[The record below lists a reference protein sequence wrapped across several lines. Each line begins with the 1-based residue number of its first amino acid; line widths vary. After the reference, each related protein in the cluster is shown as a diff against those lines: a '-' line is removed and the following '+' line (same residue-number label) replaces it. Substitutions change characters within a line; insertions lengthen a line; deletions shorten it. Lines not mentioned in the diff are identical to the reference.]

1 MHRRAAAAH
10 LPRCRPAR
18 RVMLVGRA
26 TVPVEGSG
34 VGRGTTEGRTSL
46 WRLPTMRALVG
57 VTVLG
62 FTSFS
67 LTLASLPAHAAAG
80 GAAPEAAG
88 VVTAVF
94 LAVTVAGQSVV
105 PALTTRFGP
114 GPVLAAGLV
123 ALGAPSPLYAVDDG
137 LLWLSAVSAVRGAGF
152 AVLTVLGAT
161 LTAAVAP
168 ADRRGEAIGV
178 YGLAIA
184 VPNLV
189 AVPAGVALVLD
200 GHVAWLAWLAASPVL
215 AVPLVRGVVR
225 SARPARSGAP
235 SSSRAAARAALAPSA
250 VLLVVTLAGGGLVTF
265 LPIERPDGV
274 LATAALLVF
283 GLTAALGR
291 WRAGVLAD
299 RAGTRLLLPL
309 ALLGS
314 AAGLVAVALGLGAGA
329 GWVLAGAAVFG
340 AGYGVVQNLTL
351 VTAFA
356 RAGEGGTTAAS
367 AMWNASFDAG
377 TAAGALVLGLVAA
390 GVGLPW
396 TYVLVAGV
404 LLLTLP
410 LARVAVRP
418 A

>member
-1 MHRRAAAAH
+1 
-10 LPRCRPAR
+10 
-18 RVMLVGRA
+18 V
-26 TVPVEGSG
+26 T
-34 VGRGTTEGRTSL
+34 RGTTRTRTSL
-46 WRLPTMRALVG
+46 WRLPAVRALAG
-57 VTVLG
+57 ATVLG

-67 LTLASLPAHAAAG
+67 LTLASLPAHAVAG
-80 GAAPEAAG
+80 GAAADTAG

-94 LAVTVAGQSVV
+94 LVVTVAGQSVV
-105 PALTTRFGP
+105 PALTARYGA

-137 LLWLSAVSAVRGAGF
+137 LLWLSAVSAVRGVGF

-161 LTAAVAP
+161 LAAAVAP
-168 ADRRGEAIGV
+168 AARRGEAIGV

-215 AVPLVRGVVR
+215 ALPLVRGVVR
-225 SARPARSGAP
+225 GTRAAPSAGR
-235 SSSRAAARAALAPSA
+235 SSSRAAVRAALAPSA

-274 LATAALLVF
+274 LATATLLVF
-283 GLTAALGR
+283 GITAALGR

-299 RAGTRLLLPL
+299 RTGTRLLLPL
-309 ALLGS
+309 TLVVS
-314 AAGLVAVALGLGAGA
+314 AAGLAAVALGLGAGA

-340 AGYGVVQNLTL
+340 AGYGAVQNLTL

-356 RAGEGGTTAAS
+356 RAGEGGATAAS

-377 TAAGALVLGLVAA
+377 TAVGALVLGLVAA
-390 GVGLPW
+390 GIGLPW

-410 LARVAVRP
+410 LARVATRP